1 MHITLPHL
9 SEVLLCIVNICTLLI
24 EFKDK
29 AIIVV
34 CVQIAAIKKGKLQF
48 FVILFAL
55 ILAPQ
60 NKLGDTPLHAASW
73 KGRLECVRTLIEAG
87 ADVHIRNRAGRKA
100 VDLAAA
106 DPEVSAL
113 LRASMR
119 TQREAD
125 AEAADYS
132 SGDDAAAE
140 DDG

>member
-1 MHITLPHL
+1 M
-9 SEVLLCIVNICTLLI
+9 
-24 EFKDK
+24 
-29 AIIVV
+29 
-34 CVQIAAIKKGKLQF
+34 QF
-48 FVILFAL
+48 SVILFAL
-55 ILAPQ
+55 ILATQ

-73 KGRLECVRTLIEAG
+73 KGRLECVRALIEAG

-106 DPEVSAL
+106 DPEVGAL

-132 SGDDAAAE
+132 SGDDAATE